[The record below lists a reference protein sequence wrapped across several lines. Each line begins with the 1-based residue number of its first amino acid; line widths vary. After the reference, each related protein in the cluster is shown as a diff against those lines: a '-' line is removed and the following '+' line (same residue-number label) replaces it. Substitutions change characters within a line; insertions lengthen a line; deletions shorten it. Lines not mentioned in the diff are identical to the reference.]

1 MPDLAV
7 ERNLFAAG
15 AVRVAGID
23 EVGRGA
29 IAGPVA
35 VGVAVIDATCG
46 EIPFGLADSKELT
59 PKRRDAI
66 VTPVRT
72 WVSEVAVGYASAEE
86 IDAIGIVAALRLA
99 GERAAAQCAPFDA
112 YIIDGPR
119 DWLGLDGVR
128 AHAQVKADRDCAVV
142 SAASVIAKVERDALM
157 VALDVEFPMY
167 GWAGNKGY
175 GAAGHLDAIAEHG
188 ACQYHRRSWSPFHPQ
203 EADSSTT
210 DDPLF

>member
-7 ERNLFAAG
+7 ERSLFAAG

-35 VGVAVIDATCG
+35 VGVAVIDVTCG
-46 EIPFGLADSKELT
+46 EIPVGLADSKVLT
-59 PKRRDAI
+59 PKRRDAL
-66 VTPVRT
+66 VAPVRA

-86 IDAIGIVAALRLA
+86 IDAIGIVVALRLA
-99 GERAAAQCAPFDA
+99 GERAVAQCAPFDA
-112 YIIDGPR
+112 YVIDGPR
-119 DWLGLDGVR
+119 DWLGLAGVR

-157 VALDVEFPMY
+157 VELDAAFPMY

-175 GAAGHLDAIAEHG
+175 GSASHFAAIAQEG
-188 ACQYHRRSWSPFHPQ
+188 VTNMHRRSWRLTR
-203 EADSSTT
+203 ED
-210 DDPLF
+210 